1 MKGLKMKIQTFENIL
16 EFYDKRY
23 RHSLERVIDLEI
35 NSNEY
40 KEYITL
46 QMSYY
51 VCRNYIL
58 SIITD
63 YSVLQRMVY
72 SELNTYIKEV
82 VKQFEHVGFESYENG
97 FLKLEYTKDKRI
109 KLYCK
114 PFIKKSVQLNELGLV
129 LLKQSNYHLVAEFHP
144 VNVNMYYDSHEQNSI
159 SFLLEYIEHKG

>member
-1 MKGLKMKIQTFENIL
+1 MKLDTFESIL

-23 RHSLERVIDLEI
+23 RHSLERVINLDI

-40 KEYITL
+40 KEYITY

-58 SIITD
+58 KIVTE

-82 VKQFEHVGFESYENG
+82 VKQLEFVGFTSYEND
-97 FLKLEYTKDKRI
+97 FIKMEYTKDKRI

-114 PFIKKSVQLNELGLV
+114 PYINKSVTLGQFGRV
-129 LLKQSNYHLVAEFHP
+129 LIKQASFHLVAVFNP
-144 VNVNMYYDSHEQNSI
+144 VNVNMYYDEHHDDSI
-159 SFLLEYIEHKG
+159 SFLLEYIKQKG

>member
-1 MKGLKMKIQTFENIL
+1 MKLQTFETIL

-23 RHSLERVIDLEI
+23 RHSLEKVIDLEI
-35 NSNEY
+35 SSNEY
-40 KEYITL
+40 KKYITL

-58 SIITD
+58 SIINE

-82 VKQFEHVGFESYENG
+82 VKQFDHIGFESYEDDY
-97 FLKLEYTKDKRI
+97 LKLEYTKDKRI

-114 PFIKKSVQLNELGLV
+114 PFIKKSIRLNTLGKM
-129 LLKQSNYHLVAEFHP
+129 LLKQASFHLVAEYHP
-144 VNVNMYYDSHEQNSI
+144 VNSNMYYDSFEEESI
-159 SFLLEYIEHKG
+159 SFLLDYIEHKG